1 MITKAG
7 GVKARYGRAPP
18 ATRTPP
24 ATRAHSGGRIH
35 QGDTPEGCTRHG
47 HSRVTP
53 PRAQP
58 GYTATGVPGW
68 PPMSRYRAWRSAG
81 GCGVLFLLDEFALD
95 PDLDFLAD
103 DEPAIQDRVE
113 AQAELLPVDLG
124 RGAVRD
130 PVSHHP
136 GVVELAVLRHVEGYR
151 AGVALD
157 GQDAGALEREER
169 VLLHLEEVGR
179 ADVVVSHRVVGTEA
193 GGRDG
198 HLDRRLLGVAGVDVG
213 DRAELVK
220 VAPDRHHPQVLGGE
234 FDLRVVRVEL
244 PVAHRGPPCSASSLL
259 GRGRQMAV
267 AIPAS
272 PYLRGHTGVVI
283 PQSP

>member
-1 MITKAG
+1 MGEHPPPHGHRQPHGHIPAG
-7 GVKARYGRAPP
+7 ASTRGTHKRVAP
-18 ATRTPP
+18 ATGT
-24 ATRAHSGGRIH
+24 AGLH
-35 QGDTPEGCTRHG
+35 RHG
-47 HSRVTP
+47 HSWVTP

-58 GYTATGVPGW
+58 GYTAMGVAGW

-136 GVVELAVLRHVEGYR
+136 GVVELAVLRHVERYR
-151 AGVALD
+151 AGIALD
-157 GQDAGALEREER
+157 GQVAGQRVVVRVDRLDAGALEREEG

-179 ADVVVSHRVVGTEA
+179 TDVVVPHRVVGTEA

-198 HLDRRLLGVAGVDVG
+198 HLDRRLLGVAGV
-213 DRAELVK
+213 
-220 VAPDRHHPQVLGGE
+220 
-234 FDLRVVRVEL
+234 
-244 PVAHRGPPCSASSLL
+244 
-259 GRGRQMAV
+259 
-267 AIPAS
+267 
-272 PYLRGHTGVVI
+272 
-283 PQSP
+283 

>member
-1 MITKAG
+1 MGEHHPPHGHIPAG
-7 GVKARYGRAPP
+7 ASTRATHQRVAP
-18 ATRTPP
+18 ATGTAGLHRHGHSRVTPP
-24 ATRAHSGGRIH
+24 RAQPGYTATGTAGLHRHGRSRVTPPRAQPGYTATGTAGLH
-35 QGDTPEGCTRHG
+35 RHG

-58 GYTATGVPGW
+58 GYTATGVAGW
-68 PPMSRYRAWRSAG
+68 PPMSRYRAWRSTG

-157 GQDAGALEREER
+157 GQVAGQRVVVRVDRLDAGALEREEG

-179 ADVVVSHRVVGTEA
+179 ADVVVPHRVVGTEA

-198 HLDRRLLGVAGVDVG
+198 HLDRRLLGVAGV
-213 DRAELVK
+213 
-220 VAPDRHHPQVLGGE
+220 
-234 FDLRVVRVEL
+234 
-244 PVAHRGPPCSASSLL
+244 
-259 GRGRQMAV
+259 
-267 AIPAS
+267 
-272 PYLRGHTGVVI
+272 
-283 PQSP
+283 